1 MLATPPSAGIA
12 ALQAL
17 WCTRAPVAD
26 DDADCRA
33 TIITTASQIP
43 AAPVAD
49 PTTACLVVIYG
60 GELGKRIPLGL
71 APLECG
77 RALDTGLPLDDDA
90 VSRRHARFAWT
101 GSVFVVRDLES
112 TNGTWVNDES
122 VVERTLRDGDQVK
135 IGRTIF
141 KFLSMERGN
150 IELSYHEEIYRLMT
164 FDGLTRVFNKRSF
177 DEALQREV
185 SRSQRYQRH
194 LSLVLFDIDHFKRIN
209 DSRGHLAGDA
219 VLRQLAGLVLGNV
232 RREDIMA
239 RVGGEEFAL
248 LLPEVARDGARIVAE
263 KIRTLVQRAT
273 FRFEEQPIPVTA
285 SFGVASFEP
294 ESSAAAE
301 DLYRVADE
309 RLYQAKAGGRNR
321 VA

>member
-1 MLATPPSAGIA
+1 
-12 ALQAL
+12 
-17 WCTRAPVAD
+17 VAEED
-26 DDADCRA
+26 TESRA

-43 AAPVAD
+43 AAAAPD

-60 GELGKRIPLGL
+60 GELGKRIPLGTQ
-71 APLECG
+71 PLECG

-90 VSRRHARFAWT
+90 ASRRHARFAWT
-101 GSVFVVRDLES
+101 GSGFVVRDLES
-112 TNGTWVNDES
+112 TNGTWVNDDS
-122 VVERTLRDGDQVK
+122 VVERILRDGDQIKV
-135 IGRTIF
+135 GRTIF
-141 KFLSMERGN
+141 KFIYGGN

-209 DSRGHLAGDA
+209 DTRGHLAGDA
-219 VLRQLAGLVLGNV
+219 VLRQLASLVLANV
-232 RREDIMA
+232 RREDIFA

-248 LLPEVARDGARIVAE
+248 LLPEVAGDGARTVAE
-263 KIRTLVQRAT
+263 KIRALVQRST

-294 ESSAAAE
+294 DSSLAPA
-301 DLYRVADE
+301 DLYRIADE
-309 RLYQAKAGGRNR
+309 RLYQAKGGGRNR

>member
-1 MLATPPSAGIA
+1 
-12 ALQAL
+12 
-17 WCTRAPVAD
+17 VAEED
-26 DDADCRA
+26 TESRA

-43 AAPVAD
+43 AAAAAD

-60 GELGKRIPLGL
+60 GELGKRIPLG
-71 APLECG
+71 AQPLECG

-90 VSRRHARFAWT
+90 ASRRHARFAWA
-101 GSVFVVRDLES
+101 GNGFVVRDLES
-112 TNGTWVNDES
+112 TNGTWVNDDS

-141 KFLSMERGN
+141 KFIYGGN

-177 DEALQREV
+177 EEALQREV

-209 DSRGHLAGDA
+209 DTRGHLAGDA
-219 VLRQLAGLVLGNV
+219 VLRQLASLVVANV
-232 RREDIMA
+232 RREDIFA

-248 LLPEVARDGARIVAE
+248 LLPEVAGEGARTVAE
-263 KIRTLVQRAT
+263 KIRALVQRST

-294 ESSAAAE
+294 ESSLAPA
-301 DLYRVADE
+301 DLYRIADE
-309 RLYQAKAGGRNR
+309 RLYQAKGSGRNR

>member
-1 MLATPPSAGIA
+1 
-12 ALQAL
+12 
-17 WCTRAPVAD
+17 VAEED
-26 DDADCRA
+26 TDGRA
-33 TIITTASQIP
+33 TIITTTSQIP
-43 AAPVAD
+43 AAVAAD

-71 APLECG
+71 QPLECG
-77 RALDTGLPLDDDA
+77 RALETGLPLDDDA

-101 GSVFVVRDLES
+101 GNAFAVRDLES
-112 TNGTWVNDES
+112 TNGTWVNDDS
-122 VVERTLRDGDQVK
+122 VVERILRDGDQVK

-141 KFLSMERGN
+141 KFIYGGN

-177 DEALQREV
+177 EEALQREV

-209 DSRGHLAGDA
+209 DTRGHLAGDA
-219 VLRQLAGLVLGNV
+219 VLRQLAGLVAANV
-232 RREDIMA
+232 RREDIFA

-248 LLPEVARDGARIVAE
+248 LLPEVAGDGARIVAE
-263 KIRTLVQRAT
+263 KIRALIQRSI
-273 FRFEEQPIPVTA
+273 FRFDEQPIPVTA

-294 ESSAAAE
+294 EASLAPA
-301 DLYRVADE
+301 DLYRIADE
-309 RLYQAKAGGRNR
+309 RLYQAKSSGRNR